1 MYIQD
6 FPRQGLSMEELDAAQ
21 LSARGSGEEFYR
33 EWERVLTSL
42 SIPESHA
49 IRHALQQYHFRRAR
63 AHLVASWP
71 ITSVA
76 RGWHDIEQAGLGRL
90 GRVARTVC
98 PNAPVPGMRIEAQG
112 SSLASYDRRW
122 LEHFYLV
129 ACGYSPS
136 KVVPIAS
143 KRAEHASPEFTRVTG
158 SSNWPAIQ
166 VLFPTQ
172 SYVEHVSVEGSMGGG
187 CFFGK
192 PEEFLK
198 RGLRCLYAQ
207 PVSSRGH
214 LLMHAKSLL
223 VTNHD
228 NSCGYVYLGSHNF
241 TRAAWGTISGTQ
253 AQPTQSLSNWE
264 LGIVLPLTEYDAWDA
279 IPYNRHIEPYGA
291 DDIPWDASNLLI

>member
-1 MYIQD
+1 
-6 FPRQGLSMEELDAAQ
+6 MEELDAAQ

-90 GRVARTVC
+90 GRVARSVC

-143 KRAEHASPEFTRVTG
+143 KRAE
-158 SSNWPAIQ
+158 
-166 VLFPTQ
+166 
-172 SYVEHVSVEGSMGGG
+172 
-187 CFFGK
+187 
-192 PEEFLK
+192 
-198 RGLRCLYAQ
+198 Q
-207 PVSSRGH
+207 PR
-214 LLMHAKSLL
+214 
-223 VTNHD
+223 
-228 NSCGYVYLGSHNF
+228 
-241 TRAAWGTISGTQ
+241 
-253 AQPTQSLSNWE
+253 QSLH
-264 LGIVLPLTEYDAWDA
+264 V
-279 IPYNRHIEPYGA
+279 
-291 DDIPWDASNLLI
+291 